1 MTASPTQT
9 TELIERKIADLPKEP
24 GVYLMKNA
32 AGKIIYVGK
41 AKVLRNRVRS
51 YFRGTHTH
59 PKLQKLVA
67 RIEDFEILL
76 TTSETEALLLERHLI
91 KKHQPKYNVLLRD
104 DKSFP
109 LVRID
114 KQSKWPRIS
123 KVRRTAKDGAKYI
136 GPFVNESQLY
146 RLLNAAFKIFP
157 LVRCS
162 EHEFRNAKRPCN
174 YYHMKMC
181 MGPCA
186 LPVKREDYLKVVEDA
201 EDFLLGRNRELANNL
216 KTKMLGASENEQYE
230 KAGMYRDQLKAL
242 EKMLGGQAVIV
253 KGLEEADVFG
263 FAMREGHVAVHVN
276 HVRSENLSSYD
287 QFVFECFDE
296 PGDAFYLDF
305 LLHYYDSHPLPQR
318 IALQYIRN
326 EDLFG
331 ERFFEIIDT
340 DRKEKKADSKTQT
353 KLLFPKKAQKKEMV
367 EIAVK
372 NAEHALKRKL
382 ESMDKAQTALAVLR
396 ERLKLTRYPE
406 RIECI
411 DVSHLQ
417 GDQTVASC
425 VCMLGGK
432 PYPEGYRKYNV
443 KSLEPGKV
451 DDYQSMR
458 EVIGRRI
465 RRGIEEDTLPDL
477 LVIDGGKGQLGAALD
492 ALEEFPGI
500 PTEVVG
506 LAKARN
512 LETMSPT
519 RGGSMLTSE
528 ERIFKPGCDRPIPLK
543 TGSPSYRILVKL
555 RDEAH
560 RFAITFHRQKK
571 AKAALDSPLES
582 IPGVGPKTRQKLVT
596 AFDGWKNLEKAT
608 LSQIQGVDG
617 VSSKQALAVFTFF
630 NQG

>member
-1 MTASPTQT
+1 M
-9 TELIERKIADLPKEP
+9 
-24 GVYLMKNA
+24 MKNA
-32 AGKIIYVGK
+32 KDKIIYVGK

-59 PKLQKLVA
+59 PKLKKLVA
-67 RIEDFEILL
+67 RIVDFEILL
-76 TTSETEALLLERHLI
+76 TKSETEALLLERFLI

-114 KQSKWPRIS
+114 KQSKWPRIT

-146 RLLNAAFKIFP
+146 RLISAAFKIFP
-157 LVRCS
+157 LIRCS

-181 MGPCA
+181 MAPCA
-186 LPVKREDYLKVVEDA
+186 LPVKREEYLKVVEDA
-201 EDFLLGRNRELANNL
+201 EDFLLGRNKELAKNL
-216 KTKMLGASENEQYE
+216 KEKMQGASEQEQYE
-230 KAGMYRDQLKAL
+230 KAALFRDQIKAL

-263 FAMREGHVAVHVN
+263 FASSEGHVAVHVN

-296 PGDAFYLDF
+296 PGDLFYLDF
-305 LLHYYDSHPLPQR
+305 LLHYYDSHPLPR
-318 IALQYIRN
+318 NIALQDIAHEN
-326 EDLFG
+326 LFR
-331 ERFFEIIDT
+331 ERFFEVLDT
-340 DRKEKKADSKTQT
+340 DRKKKKADTPLQT
-353 KLLFPKKAQKKEMV
+353 NILFPKKAQKKEMV

-382 ESMDKAQTALAVLR
+382 ESLDKAQTSLSIMQ
-396 ERLKLTRYPE
+396 EKLKLSQFPN

-411 DVSHLQ
+411 DISHLQ

-425 VCMLGGK
+425 VCMVAGK
-432 PYPEGYRKYNV
+432 PFPEGYRKYNV
-443 KSLEPGKV
+443 KTLEPGKV

-458 EVIGRRI
+458 EIVGRRI
-465 RRGIEEDTLPDL
+465 KRGIEEDTLPDL
-477 LVIDGGKGQLGAALD
+477 LVIDGGKGQLNAALD
-492 ALEEFPGI
+492 AMAAFPGVA
-500 PTEVVG
+500 TELVG

-519 RGGSMLTSE
+519 RGGSTLTSE
-528 ERIFKPGCDRPIPLK
+528 ERIFKPGSSKPIPLK
-543 TGSPSYRILVKL
+543 TGSPSYRLLVKL

-571 AKAALDSPLES
+571 TKAALDSPLES
-582 IPGVGPKTRQKLVT
+582 IAGVGPKTRQKIVT
-596 AFDGWKNLEKAT
+596 AFGGLQQLEKAT
-608 LSQIQGVDG
+608 LAQLQGVEG
-617 VSSKQALAVFTFF
+617 VSKKQALAVFTFL
-630 NQG
+630 NQD